1 MPALRGRHHL
11 AACLGYVCVAI
22 VFAWPLPL
30 QLHTSVP
37 GPVGGDTGVYI
48 WNLWVFRH
56 EVLSGRFP
64 FFTNEILSVT
74 PALPLT
80 LHNYTTFA
88 NVLAFPVL
96 PIAGTVATFNLLL
109 MVSGALAAYT
119 MFLFARRVSGDGPAA
134 WVAGL
139 LFGFSPYM
147 SARFTEHFSLLL
159 AAPLPVFALL
169 LDRLRTAPS
178 RRLAIAAGAVIAWAF
193 LCDPYYAVYCL
204 LMAAFAAAYATVSL
218 QVGVRPRVAIAWRAL
233 LDFSLICLAGLI
245 AGIVI
250 RGGGRLELFGIGV
263 SVRHLYTPV
272 LMFTVL
278 ATVRLW
284 MVLRPRV
291 TWQMPLLRPHV
302 QLAAAAVFGCVLLLS
317 PVLSAMGGSLGQR
330 SWVSPKIFWRSSA
343 SGADLLAF
351 FVPNPMNVLWGGYFR
366 RGLAQM
372 PDGFVENVASIPW
385 VAIALLVLAVAWA
398 RTRLTRYWV
407 VFTALFGVLALGPFI
422 EIAGMNTYI
431 PTPWALLRYVPIVGA
446 ARMPTRFSVLV
457 IFGVAVLV
465 ALALRDLRQRWKRP
479 AMATAVAAALLLVE
493 LVPAPRPMHT
503 ARVSPLYDV
512 IAADPRPIRVLQL
525 PFGLRDGVSSA
536 GNYSAEYQFYQTAH
550 HKQLIGGYVSR
561 LPQNEVERYRR
572 IRLFRTLIDLSAGE
586 EVSEGRLARTAVT
599 ANQMLRSLEVG
610 YVVINTT
617 RCTPQLVDFAT
628 SVFDM
633 TYVGTD
639 GPLTLYRTNVLR

>member
-1 MPALRGRHHL
+1 MPALRGHL
-11 AACLGYVCVAI
+11 AACLGYICVAL

-30 QLHTSVP
+30 QLDTSVP
-37 GPVGGDTGVYI
+37 GPVGGDTGVYL

-74 PALPLT
+74 PAAVPLT

-88 NVLAFPVL
+88 NVLAFPLL
-96 PIAGTVATFNLLL
+96 PLAGTVATFNILL
-109 MVSGALAAYT
+109 MLSGALAAYS
-119 MFLFARRVSGDGPAA
+119 MFLFARRVSGDAPAA

-147 SARFTEHFSLLL
+147 SARFTEHFSLIL

-169 LDRLRTAPS
+169 LDRLRTEPS
-178 RRLAIAAGAVIAWAF
+178 RGLAIAAGAVVAWAF

-204 LMAAFAAAYATVSL
+204 LMAAFAAAYATVTL
-218 QVGVRPRVAIAWRAL
+218 QVGVRPRVRIAWRAL
-233 LDFSLICLAGLI
+233 LDFSLICLGGLI

-250 RGGGRLELFGIGV
+250 RGGGRLELFGITV

-272 LMFTVL
+272 LIFTVL
-278 ATVRLW
+278 AVARVW
-284 MVLRPRV
+284 MMLRPRV
-291 TWQMPLLRPHV
+291 TWRMPVLRPHV
-302 QLAAAAVFGCVLLLS
+302 QLATAAVFGCVLLLS
-317 PVLSAMGGSLGQR
+317 PVLSAMSGSFRQR

-351 FVPNPMNVLWGGYFR
+351 FVPNPMNGLWGSYFR

-385 VAIALLVLAVAWA
+385 VAVAVLVLAAAWA
-398 RTRLTRYWV
+398 RTRLARYWV
-407 VFTALFGVLALGPFI
+407 AFTALFGLLALGPFV
-422 EIAGMNTYI
+422 EIAGVNTYI

-446 ARMPTRFSVLV
+446 ARMPTRFTVLLV
-457 IFGVAVLV
+457 FGVAVLL
-465 ALALRDLRQRWKRP
+465 ALALRDLRQRWTRP
-479 AMATAVAAALLLVE
+479 AMATACVGALLVVE
-493 LVPAPRPMHT
+493 LLPAPRPMHT

-512 IAADPRPIRVLQL
+512 VAADPRPVRVLHL

-536 GNYSAEYQFYQTAH
+536 GNFSAEYQFYQTVH

-572 IRLFRTLIDLSAGE
+572 IRLFRTLIDMSAGE
-586 EVSEGRLARTAVT
+586 ELPADRLARTAVT
-599 ANQMLRSLEVG
+599 ANEMLKSLSVG
-610 YVVINTT
+610 YVMINTS

-628 SVFDM
+628 SAFDM

-639 GPLTLYRTNVLR
+639 GPLTLYRTNVVR